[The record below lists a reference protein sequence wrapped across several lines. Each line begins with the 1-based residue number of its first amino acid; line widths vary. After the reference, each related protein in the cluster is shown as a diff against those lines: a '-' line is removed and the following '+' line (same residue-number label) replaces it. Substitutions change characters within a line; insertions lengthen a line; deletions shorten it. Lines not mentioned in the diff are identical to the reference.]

1 MEVDVLSVVAAH
13 ILTLQQAV
21 AESAER
27 FSQFTLEG
35 TNVRLDKTCALFIT
49 MNPRYDTTTQ
59 TYASCLLIIQLCWT
73 IRAPR

>member
-21 AESAER
+21 AESTER

-35 TNVRLDKTCALFIT
+35 ANVRLDKTCALFIT
-49 MNPRYDTTTQ
+49 MNPR
-59 TYASCLLIIQLCWT
+59 
-73 IRAPR
+73 